1 MDVMAN
7 CQFMQGTKF
16 TDEDFLR
23 GEGMIWFNWE
33 EVYQLYHQDALDI
46 SIVSLVRG
54 VL

>member
-1 MDVMAN
+1 MEAMSN
-7 CQFMQGTKF
+7 LNFMQGAKF
-16 TDEDFLR
+16 TSDDFLR